1 MEDDPDLAALLEQK
15 RLLEAQ
21 LKHDLQFE
29 FGQPDSHQF
38 PPTEP
43 PLCDDSRKRRANAD
57 SQASSL
63 ASTPDRKR
71 HRRMAVDFGDDDGQL
86 GTSAITSTP
95 GSELSESPI
104 RTPTRLSDHSGHSD
118 SLLLSELVGGCPHGA
133 VDLHRSLERLTD
145 TSIEEKDLTPT
156 PSKARMYII
165 KKLGVQTGAWFTKHC
180 NINQYYMFCVAR
192 SGPRISFA
200 LCTVV
205 FRPVW
210 SPSFRL

>member
-1 MEDDPDLAALLEQK
+1 MEDDPDLAELLEQK

-29 FGQPDSHQF
+29 FGQPDSDQF
-38 PPTEP
+38 P

-63 ASTPDRKR
+63 ASTPDSKR

-86 GTSAITSTP
+86 GASAITSTP
-95 GSELSESPI
+95 GSDLSESPI
-104 RTPTRLSDHSGHSD
+104 RTPTRLSDNSGHSD

-133 VDLHRSLERLTD
+133 ADLHRSLERLTD

-156 PSKARMYII
+156 PSKARMCII
-165 KKLGVQTGAWFTKHC
+165 KNSASRPGRGL
-180 NINQYYMFCVAR
+180 
-192 SGPRISFA
+192 ISIA
-200 LCTVV
+200 AYKSMRYVLCCPI
-205 FRPVW
+205 RPAHILRYV
-210 SPSFRL
+210 P